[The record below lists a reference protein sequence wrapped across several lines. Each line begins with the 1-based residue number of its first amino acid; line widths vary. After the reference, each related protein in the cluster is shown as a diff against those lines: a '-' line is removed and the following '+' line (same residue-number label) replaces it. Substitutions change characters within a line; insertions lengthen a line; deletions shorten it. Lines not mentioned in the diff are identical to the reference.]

1 MLLQNRKEKMDIIK
15 EMISKLNE
23 KDKNSIYLREIAL
36 LMEEIDSLKGEL
48 RVKQNL
54 VENYEK
60 ILKERNEK

>member
-1 MLLQNRKEKMDIIK
+1 MDIIK
-15 EMISKLNE
+15 EMISKINE

>member
-1 MLLQNRKEKMDIIK
+1 MDIIK
-15 EMISKLNE
+15 EMISKLND
-23 KDKNSIYLREIAL
+23 KDKNNIYLREIAL